1 MDDLSG
7 RDEDPTGQKNTDDGS
22 RPTGGPI
29 EPGAST
35 PTPTEIAYN
44 ACTSLRELRDRLAAM
59 EGANSTR
66 ALTETEEAL
75 EATNN
80 AIAFLTEV
88 SEKTET
94 EGGGGNV

>member
-1 MDDLSG
+1 MDDPSG

-75 EATNN
+75 EATNR
-80 AIAFLTEV
+80 AIAFLTEAG
-88 SEKTET
+88 TET
-94 EGGGGNV
+94 EIKRGDE